1 MSEFLNMGG
10 YGGYVWP
17 AYAIAAAV
25 LIGLVWHSV
34 HALRSSARD
43 LEEAEKASP
52 RRRAREGAR

>member
-1 MSEFLNMGG
+1 MSAFLDMGG

-34 HALRSSARD
+34 HALRSSTRD
-43 LEEAEKASP
+43 LEEAEKTSP
-52 RRRAREGAR
+52 RRRSRQ

>member
-1 MSEFLNMGG
+1 MSEFFAMGG

-34 HALRSSARD
+34 HALRSSARE
-43 LEEAEKASP
+43 LEEAEKTAP
-52 RRRAREGAR
+52 RRRARS